1 MTILKNESTPYL
13 TPKTENCPPTS
24 YQTQEINFR
33 LNIDLNVKGKIIKFL
48 KEKLG
53 EYIRYIS
60 PKFLKQKLLV
70 IKEKTNKLPFIILRI
85 FAHQKIQLR
94 EREGKPQTEKIFV
107 KYIYLYP
114 EYIKNFYFQ

>member
-1 MTILKNESTPYL
+1 MKIWTLTILKNESW
-13 TPKTENCPPTS
+13 PPTS
-24 YQTQEINFR
+24 HQTQKINFR
-33 LNIDLNVKGKIIKFL
+33 LSIDLHVNGKIIKFL

-53 EYIRYIS
+53 EYIHYIS
-60 PKFLKQKLLV
+60 QKFLKQKVLV
-70 IKEKTNKLPFIILRI
+70 IKEKTNKLHFIILRI